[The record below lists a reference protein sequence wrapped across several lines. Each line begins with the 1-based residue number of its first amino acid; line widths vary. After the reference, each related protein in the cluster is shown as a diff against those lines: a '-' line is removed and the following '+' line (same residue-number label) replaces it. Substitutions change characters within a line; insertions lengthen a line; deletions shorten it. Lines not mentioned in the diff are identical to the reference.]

1 MDLATPLRYTPRRI
15 RDLRRISRS
24 MENLNYEVP
33 RNKINRIDQQPI
45 INSSN
50 GSSNG
55 SGRFAIGR
63 VTRRPPF
70 RN

>member
-1 MDLATPLRYTPRRI
+1 MDLATPLGYTPRRI
-15 RDLRRISRS
+15 QDLRRISRS
-24 MENLNYEVP
+24 MENLNYGVP
-33 RNKINRIDQQPI
+33 RTKMHRIEQPI
-45 INSSN
+45 INNNSN

-63 VTRRPPF
+63 VVKRPPF